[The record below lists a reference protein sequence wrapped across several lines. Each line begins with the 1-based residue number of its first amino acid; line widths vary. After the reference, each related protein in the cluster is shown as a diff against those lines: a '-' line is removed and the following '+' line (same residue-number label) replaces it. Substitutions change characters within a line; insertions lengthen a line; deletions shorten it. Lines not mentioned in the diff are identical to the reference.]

1 MEELLENP
9 KKRRRSRPAMTP
21 EARENQLINKAV
33 NLAERKLDDGT
44 ASSQIIALLLGLATQ
59 KSRLEIEKLRSDL
72 RVADAKIQAMAN
84 AESSKD
90 LYEKAIRAF
99 RSYSGQEEE
108 DYDDEEY

>member
-1 MEELLENP
+1 MT
-9 KKRRRSRPAMTP
+9 KQTKTKRKPPARTP

-44 ASSQIIALLLGLATQ
+44 ASSQIIALLLNLATQ
-59 KSRLEIEKLRSDL
+59 KSRLELEKLRSDL
-72 RVADAKIQAMAN
+72 RVADAKIKAMEAS
-84 AESSKD
+84 ETSKD
-90 LYEKAIRAF
+90 LYEKAIKAF